1 MITFAYDGTINGDWV
16 SRYAVRLSARHP
28 QRKLRLVLIDE
39 GHLARAEIEFR
50 IGRIGAQCGRA
61 GVEFESVI
69 LPRTGDIFPA
79 LDREVPTGRSAYL
92 VLGTRVRGRGGGLLA
107 GSIGESMLRGGR
119 RNVLVVRVLHPGLL
133 GAPREF
139 LLPAGGHQRGFV
151 SGTPFLRLFAPDIAA
166 AHIVNVQRVGRAAYR
181 ALTPALSEQRRREG
195 AAFCRRVEREIVEA
209 LGLPAGV
216 LHSHVSVSDDPP
228 REIVVLAGRLRSELI
243 YLGTSERGLPHRL
256 LHGSVL
262 ERVLRDAPCDVAV
275 YRGLP

>member
-16 SRYAVRLSARHP
+16 SRYAVQLSSRHP
-28 QRKLRLVLIDE
+28 QRRLRLVLVDE
-39 GHLARAEIEFR
+39 GRLTREELEFR
-50 IGRIGAQCGRA
+50 ISRIGAQCGRA
-61 GVEFESVI
+61 GVEFESML
-69 LPRTGDIFPA
+69 LPRASDVFTV
-79 LDREVPTGRSAYL
+79 LDREVPTGRGAYL
-92 VLGTRVRGRGGGLLA
+92 VLGTRVGRRGGGLLA
-107 GSIGESMLRGGR
+107 GSIGELMLRGGR

-133 GAPREF
+133 GVPREF
-139 LLPAGGHQRGFV
+139 LIPVGGHQRGFV
-151 SGTPFLRLFAPDIAA
+151 SGLSFLRLFAPDIAA

-181 ALTPALSEQRRREG
+181 ALTPALTEQRRREG
-195 AAFCRRVEREIVEA
+195 AACCRRVEREIVEA
-209 LGLPAGV
+209 LGIPAGV
-216 LHSHVSVSDDPP
+216 LRSHVLVSDDTP

>member
-16 SRYAVRLSARHP
+16 SRYAVRLSSRHP
-28 QRKLRLVLIDE
+28 AHRLRLVLVDE
-39 GHLARAEIEFR
+39 GRVPREELELRVD
-50 IGRIGAQCGRA
+50 RIGAHCGRA
-61 GVEFESVI
+61 GVELESVI
-69 LPRTGDIFPA
+69 LPFAGDVFTV
-79 LDREVPTGRSAYL
+79 LDREVPTGRGAYL
-92 VLGTRVRGRGGGLLA
+92 VLGTRVSRRGGGLLA

-133 GAPREF
+133 GLPREF
-139 LLPAGGHQRGFV
+139 LLPVGGHQRGFV

-181 ALTPALSEQRRREG
+181 ALTPTLTERRRREG
-195 AAFCRRVEREIVEA
+195 ASYCRRVEQEIVEA
-209 LGLPAGV
+209 LFLPAGV
-216 LHSHVSVSDDPP
+216 LRSHVSVSDDTP

-243 YLGTSERGLPHRL
+243 YLGASERGLPHRL
-256 LHGSVL
+256 LQGSVL